1 MKTSQ
6 ITGFAVV
13 VLLVATLIGVKATQS
28 RKPDTSPTTPPPKG
42 APLAPGVAN
51 PADPRPAASALPQLL
66 ELGSTTCIPCKEME
80 PIIEALTEELKGK
93 VEVSFTDVEKQPAVA
108 DKYQISVIPTQIFL
122 DAEGKELFRHTGVF
136 QREEILAKMR
146 ELKMLP

>member
-1 MKTSQ
+1 
-6 ITGFAVV
+6 
-13 VLLVATLIGVKATQS
+13 
-28 RKPDTSPTTPPPKG
+28 
-42 APLAPGVAN
+42 
-51 PADPRPAASALPQLL
+51 
-66 ELGSTTCIPCKEME
+66 ME